1 MSVSDKENEALRVA
15 AGAAAADLIE
25 PGMVVG
31 LGTGR
36 TAEAFMLR
44 LAERVRAGLSVYG
57 IATSYRTAAFARNLD
72 IVLTDLEVYPS
83 PDIAVDGADEID
95 GSLSMIKGGGGALL
109 REKIVA
115 CAAQQMLVLVDGG
128 KVVETLGAFALP
140 IEVVDFGVA
149 ATTKHIAR
157 AVAACGL
164 SGRLDV
170 RGGDP
175 VPFRTDGGNLIIDA
189 SFERID
195 DPERLAGAL
204 KAVPGVVEHGL
215 FLGIASRA
223 IVARPGG
230 IEWMETPRKTETDP
244 S

>member
-1 MSVSDKENEALRVA
+1 MSSSDKENEALRAA
-15 AGAAAADLIE
+15 AGAAAADLVE

-44 LAERVRAGLSVYG
+44 LAERVRQGLSVYG
-57 IATSYRTAAFARNLD
+57 IPTSYRTAAFARNHD
-72 IVLTDLEVYPS
+72 IVLTDLEVYPT
-83 PDIAVDGADEID
+83 PDLAVDGADEID
-95 GSLSMIKGGGGALL
+95 ASLGMIKGGGGALL

-115 CAAQQMLVLVDGG
+115 CASRQMLVLVDAT
-128 KVVETLGAFALP
+128 KVVQTLGAFPLP

-149 ATTKHIAR
+149 ATMRHVEHA
-157 AVAACGL
+157 AAACGL
-164 SGRLDV
+164 SGRIEV
-170 RGGDP
+170 RGGDA

-195 DPERLAGAL
+195 DPERLAAAL

-215 FLGIASRA
+215 FLGIATRA
-223 IVARPGG
+223 VVARPGG
-230 IEWMETPRKTETDP
+230 IEWMETPRKTET
-244 S
+244 